1 MRRRNDEND
10 EDINT
15 LYCEFK
21 LPTLVGRTVPGF
33 KTDFK
38 QTSSRLRDTAYRSES
53 GKAYFSKLVLELI
66 KCPPFKLLT
75 VNCVRHNLF

>member
-1 MRRRNDEND
+1 MARIWYESESKTGGGGGGYAYDDENDEND

-33 KTDFK
+33 KRDFE
-38 QTSSRLRDTAYRSES
+38 QTS
-53 GKAYFSKLVLELI
+53 
-66 KCPPFKLLT
+66 
-75 VNCVRHNLF
+75 RHSLQEWERKSLF